1 MILCVKDKNYL
12 SIFEKHLIR
21 TMLEEDKVIAFP
33 SDTVYGLGVN
43 SFSSN
48 AVHKLYAMKGRNEK
62 KPLVLLTND
71 TQKIEDYLLDKS
83 QLQHPALKKFWP
95 GALTCV
101 FDMVKESPLY
111 FSKEYSAT
119 LGIRI
124 PNHSL
129 LLDLLAFLPFP
140 LVTTSANLSQQPPL
154 QTAEEI
160 EQTFNQKGSDQSLA
174 CVIDMGR
181 IEGTASTV
189 IQIIDSSVV
198 VLRKGPIDIE
208 YATIL

>member
-1 MILCVKDKNYL
+1 MILLAKDKEQL

-21 TMLEEDKVIAFP
+21 TMLEEDRIIAFP

-43 SFSSN
+43 GLSSK
-48 AVHKLYAMKGRNEK
+48 AVHELYSLKGRNEK
-62 KPLVLLTND
+62 KPLVLLTD
-71 TQKIEDYLLDKS
+71 QLHKIEDYLLDKS
-83 QLQHPALKKFWP
+83 QLQHPVLQRHWP

-101 FDMVKESPLY
+101 FDMAKHSPLY
-111 FSKEYSAT
+111 FSKESSAT

-124 PNHSL
+124 PDYPL

-140 LVTTSANLSQQPPL
+140 LVTTSANVSNQPPL

-160 EQTFNQKGSDQSLA
+160 EQTFNQQGHDRSLA
-174 CVIDMGR
+174 CVIDAGKIM
-181 IEGTASTV
+181 GTASTV

-198 VLRKGPIDIE
+198 VLRKGPVDIH